1 MSDFPD
7 AMQIDI
13 IQQSSDST
21 MSTKINCW
29 ENENTK
35 LPM

>member
-13 IQQSSDST
+13 IQQSST